1 MGGDWPYLWKQRL
14 SNTISRFRRW
24 WKMRLSA
31 TVFCIFECASGC
43 IDWLRQISY
52 SRHDCNL
59 AKSEAFI
66 SRATPGDTIAGICM
80 NSSICLSHSLVCR
93 IINGI
98 CCFVVRVYYTL
109 HDISSILRYYDE
121 RYRCNWHSFFSY
133 CVAKIFFF
141 FFYRVTKI
149 FFSWFIAV
157 FVVYLCSLRRINL
170 AIRILLY
177 H

>member
-1 MGGDWPYLWKQRL
+1 MLYCKIRNIYIYIYIDHSGKHGGDWPYLWKQRL

-52 SRHDCNL
+52 SRHGCNL

-109 HDISSILRYYDE
+109 RDISSILRYYDA
-121 RYRCNWHSFFSY
+121 SM
-133 CVAKIFFF
+133 
-141 FFYRVTKI
+141 
-149 FFSWFIAV
+149 
-157 FVVYLCSLRRINL
+157 
-170 AIRILLY
+170 
-177 H
+177 